1 MAATPEKKVKD
12 KVVKLLKQYG
22 IYYIGIE
29 CKAGKGKTTAL
40 QDRELAAIKTA
51 GGYDLVVNENN
62 LDDVDEILKTI
73 DNYHQEGETCS

>member
-1 MAATPEKKVKD
+1 MRYACGVSGSGEQINLT
-12 KVVKLLKQYG
+12 LLG
-22 IYYIGIE
+22 AVE